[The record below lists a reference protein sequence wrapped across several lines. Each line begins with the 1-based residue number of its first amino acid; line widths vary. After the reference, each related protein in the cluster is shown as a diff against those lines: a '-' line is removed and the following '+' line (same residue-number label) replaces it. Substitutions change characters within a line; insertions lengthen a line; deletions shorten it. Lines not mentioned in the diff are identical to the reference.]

1 MLNSKNRAL
10 IAIALFVIAIIVSL
24 IGLFVSQ
31 SALAQFLSS
40 YRISFYLLNI
50 ANIIGISL
58 LAKTGSI
65 FKTIYWKRISLFFSL
80 VIIGLLAK
88 MQHWEI
94 AAPLLIIGA
103 LGIGIIYFIWFIK
116 KQQHHYL
123 DGLKLSWVLTFTT
136 IRLLVV
142 LHYLDN
148 EFNLL
153 SLMIMF
159 LSCIELYRLESKKED
174 NIEFDFLKESNPHE
188 NEQEGIPADK

>member
-1 MLNSKNRAL
+1 MVNFKNRAL
-10 IAIALFVIAIIVSL
+10 IAIVLFIIVVIVSL

-40 YRISFYLLNI
+40 YRINFYLLNI

-80 VIIGLLAK
+80 AIIGLLAK

-103 LGIGIIYFIWFIK
+103 LGIGIIYLIWFIK
-116 KQQHHYL
+116 KQLHQYL
-123 DGLKLSWVLTFTT
+123 DWLKLSWVLSFVS
-136 IRLLVV
+136 IKVLVL

-148 EFNLL
+148 DFSSL
-153 SLMIMF
+153 SLMIIF

-174 NIEFDFLKESNPHE
+174 NIEFDFLKEPNQAE
-188 NEQEGIPADK
+188 NDKTSL